1 MLDCLSSQST
11 RFFHKCEE
19 LHVLSF
25 HSIIYLKWLCFG
37 ILYPLNFIHILTG
50 WVTWGLQ
57 QDYDAK
63 LLLLPGL
70 SVFVSWASNQ
80 LRVSTICF
88 GLAKINF
95 IMLLSRLSE
104 RLTTQNHS
112 ISQLLEIRLRPAG
125 FGRSQLFAEAD
136 LPQHNIPDSWT
147 LS

>member
-1 MLDCLSSQST
+1 MLECLSSPSA

-19 LHVLSF
+19 LHVLSS

-57 QDYDAK
+57 QDCDAK

-88 GLAKINF
+88 GLTKINF
-95 IMLLSRLSE
+95 IMLLSRLSG

-112 ISQLLEIRLRPAG
+112 ISQLLVIRLRPAG
-125 FGRSQLFAEAD
+125 VGRSQLFAEAD
-136 LPQHNIPDSWT
+136 LPRHNITDSWT
-147 LS
+147 L